1 LLNRLAEPK
10 RNSRLL
16 EAAGWEDIM
25 LNYIIA
31 ASGSVAIIGGIA
43 YSEYRA
49 NNGCNWI
56 LGTLLLSM
64 CYFTVAFA

>member
-1 LLNRLAEPK
+1 
-10 RNSRLL
+10 
-16 EAAGWEDIM
+16 M
-25 LNYIIA
+25 LNHIIA

-56 LGTLLLSM
+56 LGTLMLSLF
-64 CYFTVAFA
+64 YFTFAYA

>member
-1 LLNRLAEPK
+1 
-10 RNSRLL
+10 
-16 EAAGWEDIM
+16 M
-25 LNYIIA
+25 LSQIIA
-31 ASGSVAIIGGIA
+31 ASGSFAVIGGIA

-64 CYFTVAFA
+64 CYFTVVYT

>member
-1 LLNRLAEPK
+1 
-10 RNSRLL
+10 
-16 EAAGWEDIM
+16 M